1 MAGDYIPNRNAGRS
15 ILRSSRMQR
24 VVDAA
29 ADRGLAA
36 FRASA
41 RRLTGEYAA
50 EARVERTKGW
60 DGRVGA
66 RIVSYAPASIQQTFG
81 AYGHR
86 GDPALQHAAAA
97 AGVRPGRGRR

>member
-1 MAGDYIPNRNAGRS
+1 MAGDYTPSRS
-15 ILRSSRMQR
+15 GTRKLLRSSRMQR
-24 VVDAA
+24 ITDAA
-29 ADRGLAA
+29 AERGLAA

-50 EARVERTKGW
+50 EARVERTRGW
-60 DGRVGA
+60 DGRVGS

-81 AYGHR
+81 AYSQR